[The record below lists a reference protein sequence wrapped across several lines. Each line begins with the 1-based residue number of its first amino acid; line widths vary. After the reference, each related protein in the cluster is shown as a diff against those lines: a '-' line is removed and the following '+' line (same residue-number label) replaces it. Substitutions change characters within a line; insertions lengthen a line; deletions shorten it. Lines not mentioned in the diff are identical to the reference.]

1 MTIRFTEG
9 DGIPDDFLGFTEDM
23 YRWAIA
29 DLRTLIAAIEAG
41 RIEDIKAAKTAVKDL
56 REVGK
61 LLVQERAHV
70 EALRKQVAGSV
81 GTGTELDLGP
91 RAMKSGAVW
100 LASATQEEIDSFM
113 AGLSEAT
120 LLALPFIFEF
130 WALPH
135 QLPPRETGRPGS
147 SWAGAARERPAPGP
161 NGCGRRSKA
170 RGRAI
175 RGGQSG
181 SRWWPRRWIRRVR

>member
-81 GTGTELDLGP
+81 GTGTELDLG
-91 RAMKSGAVW
+91 
-100 LASATQEEIDSFM
+100 
-113 AGLSEAT
+113 
-120 LLALPFIFEF
+120 
-130 WALPH
+130 
-135 QLPPRETGRPGS
+135 
-147 SWAGAARERPAPGP
+147 AARDEI
-161 NGCGRRSKA
+161 GRRLACLRDA
-170 RGRAI
+170 RGD
-175 RGGQSG
+175 
-181 SRWWPRRWIRRVR
+181 